1 MDPPE
6 VAFLSCLARKSSVLS
21 PWGSSYDCGDNVYPE
36 ALLGSWVQ
44 VAARAQMPG
53 LWSQAVLGPWEKPSC
68 RHMWLGSTLVSLV
81 SWWTSLGS
89 RKSGRKIKCPLLLP
103 ACNFLPLQPWR
114 QHFPKWVDRNKI
126 LKNLQWKQNTRTKGT
141 CVVFNGRKAPSI
153 LWCHWPLSSGLHNCL
168 QAMHTSGLRM
178 LAWDPQP
185 VPAAS
190 WVQVQRFMFE
200 SGNIS
205 VTINTS
211 EPKYLPFKI
220 EKTSTA
226 HKEALPQPSIVN
238 ELKKLVHSCAK
249 FSTWILL

>member
-1 MDPPE
+1 
-6 VAFLSCLARKSSVLS
+6 
-21 PWGSSYDCGDNVYPE
+21 
-36 ALLGSWVQ
+36 
-44 VAARAQMPG
+44 
-53 LWSQAVLGPWEKPSC
+53 
-68 RHMWLGSTLVSLV
+68 
-81 SWWTSLGS
+81 
-89 RKSGRKIKCPLLLP
+89 
-103 ACNFLPLQPWR
+103 
-114 QHFPKWVDRNKI
+114 
-126 LKNLQWKQNTRTKGT
+126 
-141 CVVFNGRKAPSI
+141 
-153 LWCHWPLSSGLHNCL
+153 
-168 QAMHTSGLRM
+168 M

-226 HKEALPQPSIVN
+226 HKEALPQLSIVN
-238 ELKKLVHSCAK
+238 ELKLVHSCAK